1 MQGINGGKRLVPLLW
16 SWDACRDLANWP
28 WKLSER
34 YRKWSKITLYL
45 SEHNSLD
52 ESPPQAKYIH
62 SWCNIVCKLSE
73 WKELLILRDWK
84 GPWEMSTQKSMDLL
98 LWEGTDC
105 QWDPTERET
114 PGAHPSRGR
123 ASTRASWEA
132 NPGSGHE
139 GLWPWK
145 HGSQALP
152 FPRSIILSPAFLF
165 PCGQRQIMKCLF
177 WLMLLLYKGSFSVI
191 GPCKE
196 SYCIFWTVRSQMAN
210 QSTMATVTAFG
221 DSIFIVT
228 SCGVTG
234 KTETAEKCVHRPY
247 ETRVWIFC
255 KNCIEV
261 ITPCITYGSTR

>member
-1 MQGINGGKRLVPLLW
+1 MGEKNHFLLRIFHHMQGINGGKRLLPLLW

-98 LWEGTDC
+98 LWEGRDC

-177 WLMLLLYKGSFSVI
+177 WLMLLLYKGSFSVT

-196 SYCIFWTVRSQMAN
+196 SYCIFWTVRSQMAIPKHN
-210 QSTMATVTAFG
+210 GYSHSLWRHYIHSHFLWSDREDRNGREMCAPALWN
-221 DSIFIVT
+221 
-228 SCGVTG
+228 TG
-234 KTETAEKCVHRPY
+234 L
-247 ETRVWIFC
+247 
-255 KNCIEV
+255 NLL
-261 ITPCITYGSTR
+261 